1 MIGVTSA
8 LIGLAA
14 YFLALFVFGLLWR
27 RHKLSQKIVRE
38 KAFAG
43 RPISSQPAAKGGF
56 AHLG

>member
-27 RHKLSQKIVRE
+27 RHELSQKVMKE
-38 KAFAG
+38 KLFAR
-43 RPISSQPAAKGGF
+43 RPISSQPAAKGDF
-56 AHLG
+56 AHLA

>member
-1 MIGVTSA
+1 MIGATSA

-27 RHKLSQKIVRE
+27 RREVSQKVRSE
-38 KAFAG
+38 RILAG
-43 RPISSQPAAKGGF
+43 QPFSSQPAQTEKF